1 MSDPTLQHDPNL
13 KLPKSVLAASA
24 RADEIHRA
32 MLGQTEEGQNDQE
45 GVTQDGNPDTD
56 PASLASNPVD
66 GNQAPQTDTNAQNQ
80 TQNAQNTQGGEGE
93 ETWEHKYKSVHGRY
107 VRAQETIRQQADTIQ
122 NLQNVI
128 ATMQASGPS
137 GPSGPV
143 TSEVTELS
151 AEKLITPEEAN
162 DYGEDFLKVVGK
174 KAREEL
180 APVINGY
187 KTEIDRLKKQLEGVS
202 GVFQQDAQKKL
213 LSNLDEKLPNWRQ
226 LNTDQQFL
234 DWLSLP
240 DPYSGVIRHDMLKAA
255 YAQGNAHRVLAFFN
269 GFLAEEAA
277 VAPAS
282 AEPEVGT
289 TTVPKVPLQNLAAPG
304 RAKTAAATTAPAEK
318 PFFTR
323 AQIAAFYADVAAGKY
338 RGRDA
343 DKNKAEVEIFS
354 AQREGRI
361 R

>member
-1 MSDPTLQHDPNL
+1 MSEPTLQYDPDV
-13 KLPKSVLAASA
+13 KMPKSVLAAA
-24 RADEIHRA
+24 AKADELYKTLRD
-32 MLGQTEEGQNDQE
+32 QPVEEPQD
-45 GVTQDGNPDTD
+45 VTPEGNPELD
-56 PASLASNPVD
+56 ASSLAADPTEPQQSQQAQPAPSEPTQQ
-66 GNQAPQTDTNAQNQ
+66 QAPA
-80 TQNAQNTQGGEGE
+80 EGE
-93 ETWEHKYKSVHGRY
+93 ESWEHKYKSVHGRY

-122 NLQNVI
+122 NLQNII
-128 ATMQASGPS
+128 ATMQVAAPAAGDAP
-137 GPSGPV
+137 
-143 TSEVTELS
+143 ELA

-187 KTEIDRLKKQLEGVS
+187 KAEIDRLKKQLEGVS
-202 GVFQQDAQKKL
+202 GVFKQDAQKKL
-213 LSNLDEKLPNWRQ
+213 LGTLDEKLPNWRQ
-226 LNTDQQFL
+226 MNTDQQFL

-240 DPYSGVIRHDMLKAA
+240 DPYSGAIRHDMLKAA
-255 YAQGNAHRVLAFFN
+255 YAQGDAHRVLAFFN

-277 VAPAS
+277 VAPAN
-282 AEPEVGT
+282 AEPEIGT

-304 RAKTAAATTAPAEK
+304 RAKTAAASTAPAEK

-343 DKNKAEVEIFS
+343 DKNKAEAEIFS

>member
-1 MSDPTLQHDPNL
+1 MTEPTLKIDESV
-13 KLPKSVLAASA
+13 KLPKGVLAAVA
-24 RADEIHRA
+24 KADELFNTLRDQPA
-32 MLGQTEEGQNDQE
+32 EAPQEVTPEGNPELDASSLAASPVDDNQQAPAVTNDQP
-45 GVTQDGNPDTD
+45 T
-56 PASLASNPVD
+56 
-66 GNQAPQTDTNAQNQ
+66 Q
-80 TQNAQNTQGGEGE
+80 TQPAEGE
-93 ETWEHKYKSVHGRY
+93 ESWEHKYKSVHGRY

-122 NLQNVI
+122 NLQNII
-128 ATMQASGPS
+128 ATMQVASPAAGETPEF
-137 GPSGPV
+137 
-143 TSEVTELS
+143 T

-180 APVINGY
+180 APIINSY
-187 KTEIDRLKKQLEGVS
+187 QAEIDRLKKQLEGVS
-202 GVFQQDAQKKL
+202 GVFKQDAQKKL
-213 LSNLDEKLPNWRQ
+213 LGSLDEKLPNWRQ
-226 LNTDQQFL
+226 MNTDQQFL

-240 DPYSGVIRHDMLKAA
+240 DPYSGAIRHDMLKAA
-255 YAQGNAHRVLAFFN
+255 YAQGDAHRVLAFFN

-277 VAPAS
+277 VAPAK

-289 TTVPKVPLQNLAAPG
+289 VTVPKVPLQNLAAPG
-304 RAKTAAATTAPAEK
+304 RAKTAAASTAPAEK

-323 AQIAAFYADVAAGKY
+323 AQIAAFYADVAAGKF

-343 DKNKAEVEIFS
+343 DKNKAEAEIFS

>member
-1 MSDPTLQHDPNL
+1 MTEATLKHDPDV
-13 KLPKSVLAASA
+13 KLPKGVLAAA
-24 RADEIHRA
+24 AKADELFNTFR
-32 MLGQTEEGQNDQE
+32 DQPAE
-45 GVTQDGNPDTD
+45 QREDVTLEGNPDLD
-56 PASLASNPVD
+56 PNSLATNPVD
-66 GNQAPQTDTNAQNQ
+66 VSQQPQTVINDQSQAQP
-80 TQNAQNTQGGEGE
+80 AEGE
-93 ETWEHKYKSVHGRY
+93 ESWEHKYKSVHGRY

-122 NLQNVI
+122 NLQNII
-128 ATMQASGPS
+128 ATMQVASPAPAGE
-137 GPSGPV
+137 
-143 TSEVTELS
+143 TTELA

-180 APVINGY
+180 APVINSY
-187 KTEIDRLKKQLEGVS
+187 KAEIDRLKKQLEGVS

-213 LSNLDEKLPNWRQ
+213 LSSLDDKLPNWRQ
-226 LNTDQQFL
+226 MNTDQQFL

-240 DPYSGVIRHDMLKAA
+240 DPYSGAIRHDMLKAA
-255 YAQGNAHRVLAFFN
+255 YAQGDAHRVLAFFN

-277 VAPAS
+277 VAPAN
-282 AEPEVGT
+282 AEPEIGT

-304 RAKTAAATTAPAEK
+304 RAKTAAASTAPAEK

-323 AQIAAFYADVAAGKY
+323 AQIAAFYADVAAGKF

-343 DKNKAEVEIFS
+343 DKNKAEAEIFS

>member
-1 MSDPTLQHDPNL
+1 MSDPTLQNDPNL

-24 RADEIHRA
+24 RAEEIHRA
-32 MLGQTEEGQNDQE
+32 MLGQTEEGQTGEE
-45 GVTQDGNPDTD
+45 GVTQEGNPDTD
-56 PASLASNPVD
+56 PAALASNPVD
-66 GNQAPQTDTNAQNQ
+66 GSQAPQTDTNAQNQ
-80 TQNAQNTQGGEGE
+80 PQNAQPAEGE
-93 ETWEHKYKSVHGRY
+93 ESWEHKYKSVHGRY

-128 ATMQASGPS
+128 ATMQASAPAA
-137 GPSGPV
+137 PAA
-143 TSEVTELS
+143 SEVTELA

-180 APVINGY
+180 APVINTY
-187 KTEIDRLKKQLEGVS
+187 KAEIDRLKKQLEGVS

-343 DKNKAEVEIFS
+343 EKNKAEVEIFS

>member
-1 MSDPTLQHDPNL
+1 MSEPTLQYDPDV
-13 KLPKSVLAASA
+13 KMPKSVLAAA
-24 RADEIHRA
+24 AKADELYKTLRD
-32 MLGQTEEGQNDQE
+32 QPVEESQD
-45 GVTQDGNPDTD
+45 VTPEGNPELD
-56 PASLASNPVD
+56 ASSLAADPTEPQQPQQAQPAPSEPTQQ
-66 GNQAPQTDTNAQNQ
+66 QAPA
-80 TQNAQNTQGGEGE
+80 EGE
-93 ETWEHKYKSVHGRY
+93 ESWEHKYKSVHGRY

-122 NLQNVI
+122 NLQNII
-128 ATMQASGPS
+128 ATMQVAAPAAGDAP
-137 GPSGPV
+137 
-143 TSEVTELS
+143 ELA

-187 KTEIDRLKKQLEGVS
+187 KAEIDRLKKQLEGVS
-202 GVFQQDAQKKL
+202 GVFKQDAQKKL
-213 LSNLDEKLPNWRQ
+213 LGTLDEKLPNWRQ
-226 LNTDQQFL
+226 MNTDQQFL

-240 DPYSGVIRHDMLKAA
+240 DPYSGAIRHDMLKAA
-255 YAQGNAHRVLAFFN
+255 YAQGDAHRVLAFFN

-277 VAPAS
+277 VAPAN
-282 AEPEVGT
+282 AEPEIGT

-304 RAKTAAATTAPAEK
+304 RAKTAAASTAPAEK

-343 DKNKAEVEIFS
+343 DKNKAEAEIFS